1 MTAFNVVQKFL
12 EINPINCCFFR
23 AILNSREISCKSAWS
38 RKISW
43 FRQEIFF
50 LLINLVPRV
59 PSSWKRTK
67 FRFKNHKIKEI
78 KEQLKEQLSREAS
91 INMKKKFF
99 LIRLHSSTLV
109 YTLHSPTF
117 VYTQLHSSNKSS
129 VFLEQINFCMLIQ
142 DTKPF
147 SQYLLFI
154 FASVFTFPWTFV

>member
-1 MTAFNVVQKFL
+1 ML
-12 EINPINCCFFR
+12 FFR
-23 AILNSREISCKSAWS
+23 AILNSREISCKSVWS

-43 FRQEIFF
+43 FSQEIFF

-67 FRFKNHKIKEI
+67 FRLKNRKIKEI

-91 INMKKKFF
+91 INMKKIFF
-99 LIRLHSSTLV
+99 FDSFTLVYIRLHSSIFV
-109 YTLHSPTF
+109 YTHLVTRLHSPTF

-154 FASVFTFPWTFV
+154 FASVFIFPWTFV